1 MLPSDDKLK
10 LKICTKIPSLMKDK
24 RKIMNDIL
32 LFIFFSLRLRYQN
45 MTRKKMKQFIKRI

>member
-10 LKICTKIPSLMKDK
+10 LKIGTKIPSLMKDK

-45 MTRKKMKQFIKRI
+45 MIRKK